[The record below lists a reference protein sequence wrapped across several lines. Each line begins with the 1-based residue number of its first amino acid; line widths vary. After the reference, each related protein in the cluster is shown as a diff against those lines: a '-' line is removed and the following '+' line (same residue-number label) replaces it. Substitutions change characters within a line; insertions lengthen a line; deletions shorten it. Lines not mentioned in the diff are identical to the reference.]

1 MAKSDGST
9 RAAMGFLVE
18 GFPGLSSTA
27 RHFVRDHPREAHLAV
42 AVALETAAA
51 QCEAEEGSAVVDVP
65 KRLRPFVVRRSGG
78 EDILGVSEAAVRLD
92 VSRTTVYD
100 WVDRRTLLAW
110 RSTKRGLNIPAAQ
123 ILGPGRVVS
132 GLADVVDVVGDPEL
146 AWAFLTQEWPFE
158 NTTATP
164 LELLNAGRIDEVL
177 DAAPGFGATFT

>member
-1 MAKSDGST
+1 
-9 RAAMGFLVE
+9 MGFLVE
-18 GFPGLSSTA
+18 GLPGLSSSA
-27 RHFVRDHPREAHLAV
+27 RDFVRDHPREARLAV

-51 QCEAEEGSAVVDVP
+51 RCEAEESGAVVNVP
-65 KRLRPFVVRRSGG
+65 EKLRPFIVRRTGR
-78 EDILGVSEAAVRLD
+78 EYILGVSEAAARLD

-100 WVDRRTLLAW
+100 WVEKRTLLAW
-110 RSTKRGLNIPAAQ
+110 RSTKRGLSIPAAQ